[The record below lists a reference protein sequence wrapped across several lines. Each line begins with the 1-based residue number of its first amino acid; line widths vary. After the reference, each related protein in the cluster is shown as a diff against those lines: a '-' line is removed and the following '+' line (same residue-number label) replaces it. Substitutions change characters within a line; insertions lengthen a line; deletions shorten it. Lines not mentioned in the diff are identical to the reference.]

1 MENFLSYL
9 TYDKTHPLLF
19 TSGTFLTIF
28 LVFLVIYAFVF
39 RKKTFRTI
47 YVLLFSLFFY
57 YKAGGLFVLLLIGVT
72 VGNFL
77 LSQLISSSQKT
88 AKKFFLTLAII
99 SNLAVLGYFKYT
111 GFLIFNINQIT
122 QGTAAWATNFAIQD
136 IILPIGI
143 SFYIFQAISYSVD
156 VYKKEF
162 PVEKNFLDF
171 AFYLCFFPQLVAG
184 PIVRAKEFIPQ
195 IKTTP
200 VITQEN
206 IGNGIFLFLLGF
218 IKKTIISDFISQN
231 LVDRVFATPQSFT
244 PLENLFAVYGY
255 TVQIYCDFSGYSD
268 MAIGLALL
276 LGYKLPL
283 NFRTPFQSKS
293 ITEFWQRWHITLSS
307 WLRDYLY
314 IPLGGNR
321 KGKIRTFI
329 NLFLVMLIG
338 GLWHGASWK
347 FVVWG
352 GLHGTALAVER
363 MFRKEKNNSTLNIPH
378 FTLKKFFGIFFTFN
392 FVAFAFIFFRANNF
406 ETAVSLIQ
414 QISLLNFNP
423 EQIFAVISSY
433 KYALMLIVFA
443 LFIHFIPEKNVDYIK
458 KMFIRSPI
466 LIKIIIIGLI
476 FRISYSIASSDV
488 QPFIYFQF

>member
-1 MENFLSYL
+1 MRHLVYYDMENILSYL
-9 TYDKTHPLLF
+9 IYDKTNPLLF
-19 TSGTFLTIF
+19 TSGAFFAIFFAFLTI
-28 LVFLVIYAFVF
+28 YAFAF
-39 RKKTFRTI
+39 KNKAFRTI

-57 YKAGGLFVLLLIGVT
+57 YKAGGLFVFLLIGT
-72 VGNFL
+72 AGGNFL
-77 LSQLISSSQKT
+77 LSNLISQSENCVKR
-88 AKKFFLTLAII
+88 KFFLTLTII
-99 SNLAVLGYFKYT
+99 ANLAVLGYFKYT
-111 GFLIFNINQIT
+111 GFLIFNINEIT
-122 QGTAAWATNFAIQD
+122 QSSFAVPK

-143 SFYIFQAISYSVD
+143 SFYLFQAISYAVD

-195 IKTTP
+195 IKNNP

-206 IGNGIFLFLLGF
+206 IGNGLFLFLLGF
-218 IKKTIISDFISQN
+218 VKKTIISDFVSLN
-231 LVDRVFATPQSFT
+231 LVDRVFGAPENFT

-255 TVQIYCDFSGYSD
+255 SIQIYCDFSGYSD

-283 NFRTPFQSKS
+283 NFRTPFQAKS
-293 ITEFWQRWHITLSS
+293 ITEFWRRWHITLSR

-321 KGKIRTFI
+321 KGKIRTFV
-329 NLFLVMLIG
+329 NLFIVMLIG

-347 FVVWG
+347 FVAWG
-352 GLHGTALAVER
+352 GLHGLALAVER
-363 MFRKEKNNSTLNIPH
+363 LFIKEKTENNFAINIVKM
-378 FTLKKFFGIFFTFN
+378 FLTFH
-392 FVAFAFIFFRANNF
+392 FVAFTFIFFRAADF
-406 ETAVSLIQ
+406 GTAVLLIR
-414 QISLLNFNP
+414 QITEFNFNWG
-423 EQIFAVISSY
+423 QILAVILSY
-433 KYALMLIVFA
+433 KYALILMFSAFFV
-443 LFIHFIPEKNVDYIK
+443 HFIPEKTAEN
-458 KMFIRSPI
+458 IRNLFVKSPV
-466 LIKIIIIGLI
+466 LIKIIIVGLV